1 MKRLCSVLLFLL
13 LAGGAFLGIL
23 RYAKNL
29 EAERRQE
36 QHPVSKV
43 VVLTDLSPDVLDP
56 VKDAFYK
63 EQGLAVEISYVSGA
77 DLLKK
82 TSAEEKAADVVIT
95 SQDIL
100 MRMKENG
107 QLAAYSSSRTDTALN
122 LFKDEEAYWTGLWVD
137 PIVFAVNPDFLKKQ
151 KTAYEIIAAVSWA
164 RRCV

>member
-1 MKRLCSVLLFLL
+1 M
-13 LAGGAFLGIL
+13 
-23 RYAKNL
+23 
-29 EAERRQE
+29 
-36 QHPVSKV
+36 SKV
-43 VVLTDLSPDVLDP
+43 VVLTDLSPGVLDP

-82 TSAEEKAADVVIT
+82 TSAEEKVADVVIT

-137 PIVFAVNPDFLKKQ
+137 PIVFAVNPDFL
-151 KTAYEIIAAVSWA
+151 
-164 RRCV
+164 RRSHFPIRGQRSSRGKRHSFR